1 MTFIIATS
9 LRLIAFVPAA
19 LLGNIISAAADSK
32 DFRDWHVACDNL
44 RNCSAYGFPADE
56 LSSAWIRIERGG
68 APAAAARITI
78 AGDVAENT
86 RVSLAFD
93 DPALPGL
100 PAGEV
105 TLDKTDS
112 SFDRVVIADPA
123 AVDTLIASLRKA
135 KALAVRRIDPPGGAK
150 SDPETSHISLS
161 GAVAALLWIDEQQQR
176 LGTTT
181 AFIRRGDRPVS
192 SIAPPPPAPVVHAAK
207 PPAAGAAPAALPP
220 KDLKAL
226 TGMARKLCDDDERT
240 EHEDASR
247 LAPDVSLHSFSC
259 PGMSGAY
266 NHASVFL
273 IVPDG
278 RPQAATPVKFA
289 YPAAVAGTSAS
300 KVAEVQAINASF
312 DQGTLTISTFNKGR
326 GLGDCGQ
333 SEEWVFDG
341 RAFQLV
347 LLRSMPQCKGVESD
361 DWPVHYRADRK

>member
-1 MTFIIATS
+1 VTFIIARS
-9 LRLIAFVPAA
+9 LRLIALVPALFFA
-19 LLGNIISAAADSK
+19 NVISAAAESK
-32 DFRDWHVACDNL
+32 DFRDWHAACDNV

-68 APAAAARITI
+68 APAATARITI
-78 AGDVAENT
+78 AADVAENT
-86 RVSLAFD
+86 RVSLTFD

-105 TLDKTDS
+105 ALDKGDG
-112 SFDRVVIADPA
+112 SFDRLAIADPA

-135 KALAVRRIDPPGGAK
+135 KALAVRRIDPPGGDK
-150 SDPETSHISLS
+150 SDPQTSHISLS

-176 LGTTT
+176 LGTAT
-181 AFIRRGDRPVS
+181 AFIRRGDRPAS
-192 SIAPPPPAPVVHAAK
+192 SMAPPPPAPAVRAAR
-207 PPAAGAAPAALPP
+207 PPAGGAAPAALPP

-226 TGMARKLCDDDERT
+226 TSMARKLCDDDERT
-240 EHEDASR
+240 EREDAFH
-247 LAPDVSLHSFSC
+247 LAPDATLHSFSC

-289 YPAAVAGTSAS
+289 YPAAVAGTSKA
-300 KVAEVQAINASF
+300 AEVLAINAGF
-312 DQGTLTISTFNKGR
+312 DPGTLTISTFNKGR

-333 SEEWVFDG
+333 SEEWAFDG
-341 RAFQLV
+341 KAFQLV
-347 LLRSMPQCKGVESD
+347 LLRSMPHCKGVESD